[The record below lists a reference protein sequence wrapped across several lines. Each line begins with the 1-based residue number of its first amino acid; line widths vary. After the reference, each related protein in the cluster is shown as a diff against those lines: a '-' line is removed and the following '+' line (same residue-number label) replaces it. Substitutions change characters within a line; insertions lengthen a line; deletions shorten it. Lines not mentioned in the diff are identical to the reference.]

1 MPRTIGKSAR
11 SGRIVSDAELEADP
25 DGTYEQT
32 THPRARRGAVDVS
45 AAQRPRTFE
54 QRFGVGR
61 VPKGPLEDRLHAWRT
76 RIYAV
81 AGDIQSSVHDEPL
94 RDSLLASLEHIM
106 VEVQKAIE
114 EAE

>member
-25 DGTYEQT
+25 EGTYEQT

-45 AAQRPRTFE
+45 AAQRPRTFD

-61 VPKGPLEDRLHAWRT
+61 VPKGQHEDRLFAWRT
-76 RIYAV
+76 RVHHLA
-81 AGDIQSSVHDEPL
+81 ADIQSTLEGTARDL
-94 RDSLLASLEHIM
+94 ALDSLEDIAQT
-106 VEVQKAIE
+106 VQAAIE
-114 EAE
+114 GAE